1 VKAPEPLDPA
11 EPVNPPE
18 KAAPVD
24 PYVIDD
30 GAYDVVVL
38 DAIEATD
45 GETMTIEV
53 TIVAGANKG
62 MVIGIHAPIGFGD
75 PIDLMGMPAT
85 LRVEHGVPTVRVD
98 L

>member
-1 VKAPEPLDPA
+1 VNPRETLDPA
-11 EPVNPPE
+11 EPVNPPGE
-18 KAAPVD
+18 IAPAV

>member
-1 VKAPEPLDPA
+1 MESDGQQH
-11 EPVNPPE
+11 
-18 KAAPVD
+18 
-24 PYVIDD
+24 IDD